1 MSLQRRLDAF
11 KSAFESD
18 DPPCNAF
25 RERLEDDHASSH
37 RGYPAVGDLASAFE
51 LTNPDAAPVGSADLL
66 AHGARVIA
74 FSHGH
79 W

>member
-11 KSAFESD
+11 KSTFESG

-25 RERLEDDHASSH
+25 RERLEDHVSSH

-66 AHGARVIA
+66 AHAARVIA